1 MKHRTYFERTWPPLR
16 AEKQAARIA
25 RVASELEARAVKIL
39 KASQQRKQAQRQAY
53 RGKRK
58 V

>member
-25 RVASELEARAVKIL
+25 RIDSELEARAARML
-39 KASQQRKQAQRQAY
+39 KAVQQRQQNQRQAY

-58 V
+58 F